1 MRSIKIFASQ
11 TTGRAVRCIFLISS
25 EDEPRKDAA
34 PIAARLKG
42 CFYLQRNTQSLKIC
56 AFAAFPENNKFLP
69 NFAKPS
75 GNSYLPQKHY
85 LFPMQKSI
93 FLLFFIFFGTL
104 TIPASFQYSPQTDQL
119 ILKVKVIGV
128 KDGDTVEV
136 LYYQLPMVIRLEH
149 IDAPEKKQAFGTV
162 SKQKLSELCFGKN
175 VTLISKGKKGNY
187 DGRGRMI
194 AEIYVNDK
202 ICANKEMV
210 KSGLAWHYK
219 KYSKS
224 GEYAQLENMARKNRV
239 GLWADKSVTAPWDF
253 RK

>member
-1 MRSIKIFASQ
+1 
-11 TTGRAVRCIFLISS
+11 
-25 EDEPRKDAA
+25 
-34 PIAARLKG
+34 
-42 CFYLQRNTQSLKIC
+42 
-56 AFAAFPENNKFLP
+56 
-69 NFAKPS
+69 
-75 GNSYLPQKHY
+75 
-85 LFPMQKSI
+85 MQKSI
-93 FLLFFIFFGTL
+93 FLLLFLFFGNYI
-104 TIPASFQYSPQTDQL
+104 IPASFQTPQQTNQL
-119 ILKVKVIGV
+119 ILKVKVIGI

-162 SKQKLSELCFGKN
+162 SKQKLSDLCFGKN
-175 VTLISKGKKGNY
+175 VTIVSTGKKGNY

-202 ICANKEMV
+202 TNVNKEMV

-224 GEYAQLENMARKNRV
+224 DEYAQLENVARKNRV

-253 RK
+253 RR

>member
-1 MRSIKIFASQ
+1 
-11 TTGRAVRCIFLISS
+11 
-25 EDEPRKDAA
+25 
-34 PIAARLKG
+34 
-42 CFYLQRNTQSLKIC
+42 
-56 AFAAFPENNKFLP
+56 
-69 NFAKPS
+69 
-75 GNSYLPQKHY
+75 
-85 LFPMQKSI
+85 MQKSI
-93 FLLFFIFFGTL
+93 FLLLFLFFGNYF
-104 TIPASFQYSPQTDQL
+104 IPASFQTTQQTDQL

-162 SKQKLSELCFGKN
+162 SKQKLSDLCFGKN
-175 VTLISKGKKGNY
+175 VTIVSTGKKGNY

-202 ICANKEMV
+202 TNVNKEMV

-224 GEYAQLENMARKNRV
+224 DEYAQLENVARKNRV
-239 GLWADKSVTAPWDF
+239 GLWADKSVVAPWDF
-253 RK
+253 RR

>member
-1 MRSIKIFASQ
+1 
-11 TTGRAVRCIFLISS
+11 
-25 EDEPRKDAA
+25 
-34 PIAARLKG
+34 
-42 CFYLQRNTQSLKIC
+42 
-56 AFAAFPENNKFLP
+56 
-69 NFAKPS
+69 
-75 GNSYLPQKHY
+75 
-85 LFPMQKSI
+85 MQKSI
-93 FLLFFIFFGTL
+93 FLLFFIFFGNSI
-104 TIPASFQYSPQTDQL
+104 IPASFQSSPQTDQL

-136 LYYQLPMVIRLEH
+136 LYYQLPIVIRLEH

-162 SKQKLSELCFGKN
+162 SKQKLSDLCFGKN
-175 VTLISKGKKGNY
+175 VTIVSTGKKGNY

-202 ICANKEMV
+202 INANKEMV

-224 GEYAQLENMARKNRV
+224 EEYALLENRARKNRV
-239 GLWADKSVTAPWDF
+239 GLWADKNPMAPWDF